1 MKCRKRKET
10 ITQIIIALLITL
22 NQYNKAMDS
31 SFAFFL
37 ILGIAAALF
46 LVLFNYLFRKSFF
59 RYIMTSLIVL
69 VILGVVL
76 GYLGALRG
84 NMFFLLGV
92 IVVAT
97 PSSLMMIAMQ
107 RAIQR
112 PLKEIADKMNAVSE
126 GDLSARLTYKLRR
139 SNNEISQIA
148 SAFEKMVA
156 EMRSSVETTQKNSN
170 EVVGASEQFKSQATS
185 ISQGASTQAASTEQ
199 ISASMEEMVANISQ
213 NMDNAQQ
220 GASMSSTVNAQIG
233 EVSNEFQRT
242 ATAMKEIDS
251 KISVVTDIAQKTN
264 ILAINAAIEAA
275 RAGEHGRGFAV
286 VASEV
291 RRLADMSAKSAE
303 EIGTLSKQS
312 ADAVTGMG
320 KALETTLPNVQK
332 IASIIQEIATA
343 SQQQQA
349 GTEQISAAL
358 DQLVQVTNENS
369 SASQELSSTS
379 DSLVNIS
386 ENMLQNINRFT
397 V

>member
-1 MKCRKRKET
+1 M
-10 ITQIIIALLITL
+10 
-22 NQYNKAMDS
+22 NS

-46 LVLFNYLFRKSFF
+46 LIFFNYLFRKSFF
-59 RYIMTSLIVL
+59 RYIMTSFIVL
-69 VILGVVL
+69 AILCVAL

-84 NMFFLLGV
+84 NIFFFVGI

-112 PLKEIADKMNAVSE
+112 PLKEIAEKMNAVSE
-126 GDLSARLTYKLRR
+126 GDLSAKLIHKLRS

-170 EVVGASEQFKSQATS
+170 DVVGASEQFKSQATS

-251 KISVVTDIAQKTN
+251 KISVVSDIAQKTN

-275 RAGEHGRGFAV
+275 RAGEQGRGFAV

>member
-1 MKCRKRKET
+1 MK
-10 ITQIIIALLITL
+10 
-22 NQYNKAMDS
+22 S

-37 ILGIAAALF
+37 ILGIAALLF
-46 LVLFNYLFRKSFF
+46 LLLFNYLFRKSFF
-59 RYIMTSLIVL
+59 KYIMTSLIVL
-69 VILGVVL
+69 VILGVIV
-76 GYLGALRG
+76 GYLGAIRG
-84 NMFFLLGV
+84 NTFFLV
-92 IVVAT
+92 SIIVVAT

-126 GDLSARLTYKLRR
+126 GDLSARLTHKLRR